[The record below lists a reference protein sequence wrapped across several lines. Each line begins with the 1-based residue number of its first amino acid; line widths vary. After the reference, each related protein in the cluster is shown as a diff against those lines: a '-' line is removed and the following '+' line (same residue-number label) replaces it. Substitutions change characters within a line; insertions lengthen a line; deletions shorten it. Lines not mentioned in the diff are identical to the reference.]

1 MPKIIVIKIGT
12 STLKG
17 KGGTLDISYLKN
29 LAQEIA
35 VLQKKGFSFIIVTS
49 GAIVTGAEKLGKL
62 GKLKSIPETQA
73 AAAIGQI
80 ILMRDWEKA
89 FSKYNITVAQVLL
102 TRDAIADRERYLNAR
117 NTLTQLLKFS
127 VLPIVNE
134 NDTVATD
141 EIKVGDNDNLSA
153 LVASLTGADVLI
165 NLTNVDGFYLQS
177 DEGVPYLAQTIT
189 KISPE
194 IRDAAGHPSTQLGT
208 GGMWTK
214 IQAAEICSDAD
225 VTMVIANGHTKGIVS
240 QILSGKRVGTTFVP
254 RAAKKDLPAGRG
266 VKASKKRWLAHGLP
280 LSGEIVVDPGAELAI
295 LKKGT
300 SLLAVGILET
310 KGKFRMG
317 EAVSI
322 KDESGKEFARGLTNY
337 SAAEIEKIKR
347 KKSKEITEI
356 LGYGGSEEVIHRDNM
371 VVV

>member
-1 MPKIIVIKIGT
+1 MSKTIVIKIGT

-17 KGGTLDISYLKN
+17 KGGTLDLNYLKTF
-29 LAQEIA
+29 AQEIA
-35 VLQKKGFSFIIVTS
+35 ALQKKGFNFVIVTS

-62 GKLKSIPETQA
+62 GKLKSIPQTQA
-73 AAAIGQI
+73 AAAVGQI

-117 NTLTQLLKFS
+117 NTLMQLLQFNA
-127 VLPIVNE
+127 LPIINE
-134 NDTVATD
+134 NDTVAID

-153 LVASLTGADVLI
+153 LVASLLGADILI

-189 KISPE
+189 KITPE

-214 IQAAEICSDAD
+214 IQAAEVCSDAG
-225 VTMVIANGHTKGIVS
+225 VTMVIANGREKGIVTK
-240 QILSGKRVGTTFVP
+240 ILSGKKVGTTFVP
-254 RAAKKDLPAGRG
+254 QALKEENHPGRT
-266 VKASKKRWLAHGLP
+266 SKKRWLAHGLP

-300 SLLAVGILET
+300 SLLAIGILEA
-310 KGKFRMG
+310 KGQFKAG
-317 EAVSI
+317 DAVSI
-322 KDESGKEFARGLTNY
+322 KDESGKEFARGITNY
-337 SAAEIEKIKR
+337 TAAEIEKIKR
-347 KKSKEITEI
+347 KKSKEIVEI